1 MTSLSLKQDNDHK
14 MPPYN
19 MYKIN
24 LDILINIAI
33 ISINVQKSEHLFCS
47 RYGYSKTYF
56 VYSQ

>member
-1 MTSLSLKQDNDHK
+1 MFHTCIKGVIVYNIPQMTSLSLKQENDHK

-33 ISINVQKSEHLFCS
+33 RSI
-47 RYGYSKTYF
+47 Y
-56 VYSQ
+56 